1 MKTFLAAAFAAVA
14 AADVMT
20 IPATAI
26 TDEAKAACNTESVA
40 ALSPTDKALYD
51 KAIAKINAGFNAAAN
66 EQAAKQKVDDA
77 NAACETKWLES
88 NGKSTTAEEGDQIE
102 AKAKS
107 LLTAE
112 QQTALDE
119 YDAAIAAGTEPTQA
133 QKDAQT
139 AYLLKKG
146 EQLTAWGAGTFEPLA
161 SDAAI
166 AVGAAGALLAAV
178 ALF

>member
-1 MKTFLAAAFAAVA
+1 MG
-14 AADVMT
+14 MT
-20 IPATAI
+20 IPATAT

-88 NGKSTTAEEGDQIE
+88 NGKSTTA
-102 AKAKS
+102 
-107 LLTAE
+107 
-112 QQTALDE
+112 
-119 YDAAIAAGTEPTQA
+119 AGTEPTQA

>member
-20 IPATAI
+20 IPATAV
-26 TDEAKAACNTESVA
+26 TDEAKTACTTESVA
-40 ALSPTDKALYD
+40 ALGAADKANYD
-51 KAIAKINAGFNAAAN
+51 KAMAKIGAGFSPAAA
-66 EQAAKQKVDDA
+66 EAAAKKKVDDA
-77 NAACETKWLES
+77 DVVCQNKWLAA
-88 NGKSTTAEEGDQIE
+88 NGKSTTAEEGDQIM

-112 QQTALDE
+112 QQTAKDE
-119 YDAAIAAGTEPTQA
+119 YDAAVAAGTAPTQA
-133 QKDAQT
+133 QTDANT
-139 AYLLKKG
+139 AFAAKQA
-146 EQLTAWGAGTFEPLA
+146 EQLAAWGAGTFEPLA

-166 AVGAAGALLAAV
+166 VVGAAGALLAAV

>member
-1 MKTFLAAAFAAVA
+1 MGHGDQNKRQKKMKTFLAAAFAAA

-20 IPATAI
+20 IPATEI

-51 KAIAKINAGFNAAAN
+51 KAIAKINAGFSAAPN

-88 NGKSTTAEEGDQIE
+88 NGKST
-102 AKAKS
+102 
-107 LLTAE
+107 TAE

-139 AYLLKKG
+139 AYL
-146 EQLTAWGAGTFEPLA
+146 
-161 SDAAI
+161 
-166 AVGAAGALLAAV
+166 
-178 ALF
+178 

>member
-20 IPATAI
+20 IPATEVP
-26 TDEAKAACNTESVA
+26 DEAKTTCNTKNVSSLTADE
-40 ALSPTDKALYD
+40 KALYD
-51 KAIAKINAGFNAAAN
+51 KALAKIGAGFSPAAN
-66 EQAAKQKVDDA
+66 EAAAKKKVDDA
-77 NAACETKWLES
+77 DAACQTAWLND

-112 QQTALDE
+112 QQTAKDA
-119 YDAAIAAGTEPTQA
+119 YDAAVAAGTAPTA
-133 QKDAQT
+133 DQT
-139 AYLLKKG
+139 AANTAYQAKKS
-146 EQLTAWGAGTFEPLA
+146 EQLAAWGAGTFEPLA

>member
-20 IPATAI
+20 IPATEV
-26 TDEAKAACNTESVA
+26 TDEAKTTCKTKSES
-40 ALSPTDKALYD
+40 ALTADEKALYD
-51 KAIAKINAGFNAAAN
+51 KAVAKIGAGFSPAAN
-66 EQAAKQKVDDA
+66 EAAAKKKVDDA
-77 NAACETKWLES
+77 DAACQTAWLAD

-119 YDAAIAAGTEPTQA
+119 YDAAIAAGTDPTQP

-139 AYLLKKG
+139 AYLLKKS

>member
-20 IPATAI
+20 IPATEI

-51 KAIAKINAGFNAAAN
+51 KAIAKINAGFSAAPN